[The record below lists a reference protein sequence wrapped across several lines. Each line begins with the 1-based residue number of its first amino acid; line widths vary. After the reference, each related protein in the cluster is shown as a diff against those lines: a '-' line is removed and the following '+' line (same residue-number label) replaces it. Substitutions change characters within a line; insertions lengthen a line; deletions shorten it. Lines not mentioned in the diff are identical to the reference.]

1 MDDKLYTAAEISA
14 MKLPGLP
21 TTKPSLLARAEK
33 EDWYFEVRLGLGGRR
48 KVFKIPELYL
58 PGFVPPGTDNPTMR
72 ERQEAF
78 IEQGAERIASNAVN
92 AMGEQVD
99 PERLALAITYVDTYL
114 LDHKI
119 HLSTNR
125 RSEIIVVVYNFLKG
139 NTGQM
144 EVNNLIR
151 LVA

>member
-1 MDDKLYTAAEISA
+1 MDGLYTAAEIGA
-14 MKLPGLP
+14 MKIPGLP
-21 TTKPSLLARAEK
+21 TSKQGILARAEK
-33 EDWYFEVRLGLGGRR
+33 EEWYFEKKLGLGGVR
-48 KVFKIPELYL
+48 KVFKIPEFYL
-58 PGFVPPGTDNPTMR
+58 PGFAPPGADNPTMR
-72 ERQEAF
+72 ERQEAV
-78 IEQGAERIASNAVN
+78 IEKGAERIANIAVST
-92 AMGEQVD
+92 MGEQVD

-119 HLSTNR
+119 NLGTNR